1 MPRPK
6 KYKSEKDLLE
16 AITRTRDLVLDI
28 KKTCGLTYA
37 EIAQHLSAYPL
48 KPRRVVVSEPMLRQ
62 YSSGQKPMGDDR
74 FGSIAEA
81 AFFSGL
87 GGDKCLQYM
96 LFHNPS
102 HNQAIRTMNNRL
114 ERERELREKRLE
126 KAIEAFSVAGYT
138 EGELGELI
146 MQIVSRLQFH

>member
-1 MPRPK
+1 
-6 KYKSEKDLLE
+6 
-16 AITRTRDLVLDI
+16 
-28 KKTCGLTYA
+28 
-37 EIAQHLSAYPL
+37 
-48 KPRRVVVSEPMLRQ
+48 
-62 YSSGQKPMGDDR
+62 MGDDR